1 MPPSSTGF
9 REKEAADLIVAI
21 GTTMEAD
28 LRAATEI
35 REKEAADFAAEE
47 EELAAVV
54 NRLQRAIA
62 VLENWVVLL

>member
-1 MPPSSTGF
+1 MRAATKI

-35 REKEAADFAAEE
+35 REKEAADFAAEL
-47 EELAAVV
+47 LAFQT
-54 NRLQRAIA
+54 LPKLSAI
-62 VLENWVVLL
+62 